1 MKGEI
6 ISQEFQHMVWVHDK
20 NGKEYACRIED
31 ARNVRKKEDLT
42 RDEQRQCMD
51 LNSVLGD
58 SW

>member
-31 ARNVRKKEDLT
+31 PKDVRKKEDLT
-42 RDEQRQCMD
+42 EEEQSKCMD
-51 LNSVLGD
+51 LSLVLGD

>member
-31 ARNVRKKEDLT
+31 PKDVRKKEDLIEE
-42 RDEQRQCMD
+42 EQSKCMD
-51 LNSVLGD
+51 LSLVLGD